1 MNRIPAPLQRLA
13 DWLMTLFSPLIRV
26 FGTVLREGVG
36 IVREMLAIPLQLW
49 LAIAEP
55 LGVAVLAVWQRL
67 VLPVAVGAA
76 TLGRR
81 VLHWAEAEVTP
92 ARATVV
98 VALVAAGAL
107 VASQFF
113 DYREVTA
120 GTPAY
125 SGVESVAPAPP
136 VSSDA
141 TGAAHVWVMLPLTAL
156 ALAVIVLATRG
167 RWQLSRLLIP
177 LGLIVIGVAVLVD
190 VPAGLDEGS
199 AATAYQGAEA
209 SLLEGFWA
217 QVAAGATLI
226 VCGPLL
232 ATHLRSRA
240 LGRRPTTASTAAGRR
255 RFAIR
260 WPRRRKGEAALG
272 SSGTAATP
280 IGWEKPTGG
289 TTTT

>member
-1 MNRIPAPLQRLA
+1 MA
-13 DWLMTLFSPLIRV
+13 MFSPLIRV
-26 FGTVLREGVG
+26 FGTVLREGLG

-55 LGVAVLAVWQRL
+55 LGAAVLFVWERL
-67 VLPVAVGAA
+67 VLPVAVMVTELA
-76 TLGRR
+76 RR
-81 VLHWAEAEVTP
+81 ALEWAEDEVTP
-92 ARATVV
+92 ARAAVA
-98 VALVAAGAL
+98 VALGATAALA
-107 VASQFF
+107 ASQFF

-125 SGVESVAPAPP
+125 SGVEAVAPAPP
-136 VSSDA
+136 VSSDP
-141 TGAAHVWVMLPLTAL
+141 TGAAHAWVMLPIAAL

-177 LGLIVIGVAVLVD
+177 LGLIVIGVAILVD

-199 AATAYQGAEA
+199 AATEYQGAEA

-232 ATHLRSRA
+232 ASHLRSRA
-240 LGRRPTTASTAAGRR
+240 LGRRPTASTATGRR

-260 WPRRRKGEAALG
+260 WPGRRKGEAALG

-289 TTTT
+289 ATTT

>member
-13 DWLMTLFSPLIRV
+13 DWLMTLLSPLIRV
-26 FGTVLREGVG
+26 FGTVLREGLG

-55 LGVAVLAVWQRL
+55 LGAAVLAVWQRL
-67 VLPVAVGAA
+67 FMPVAVGAA

-81 VLHWAEAEVTP
+81 ALRWAEEEVTP
-92 ARATVV
+92 ARATVA

-136 VSSDA
+136 VSSDP
-141 TGAAHVWVMLPLTAL
+141 TGTAHAWVMLPLAAL
-156 ALAVIVLATRG
+156 ALAVIVLATRW

-177 LGLIVIGVAVLVD
+177 LGLIVIGIAILVD
-190 VPAGLDEGS
+190 LPAGVDEGS
-199 AATAYQGAEA
+199 AATEYLGAEA

-226 VCGPLL
+226 VCGRLL
-232 ATHLRSRA
+232 ATHLQSRA
-240 LGRRPTTASTAAGRR
+240 LGRRPTGSTAVGRR

-260 WPRRRKGEAALG
+260 WPRRRKGEAGLG
-272 SSGTAATP
+272 SSGTAAPP
-280 IGWEKPTGG
+280 IGWEKPTRG

>member
-1 MNRIPAPLQRLA
+1 MA
-13 DWLMTLFSPLIRV
+13 MFSPLIRV
-26 FGTVLREGVG
+26 FGTVLREGLG
-36 IVREMLAIPLQLW
+36 IVREMLAIPLQMW

-55 LGVAVLAVWQRL
+55 LGAAVLFVWERL
-67 VLPVAVGAA
+67 VLPVAVMVTELA
-76 TLGRR
+76 RR
-81 VLHWAEAEVTP
+81 ALEWAEDEVTP
-92 ARATVV
+92 ARAAVA
-98 VALVAAGAL
+98 VALGATAALA
-107 VASQFF
+107 ASQFF

-125 SGVESVAPAPP
+125 SGVEAVAPAPP
-136 VSSDA
+136 VSSDP
-141 TGAAHVWVMLPLTAL
+141 TGAAHAWVMLPIAAL

-177 LGLIVIGVAVLVD
+177 LGLIVIGVAILVD

-199 AATAYQGAEA
+199 AATEYQGAEA

-232 ATHLRSRA
+232 ASHLRPRA
-240 LGRRPTTASTAAGRR
+240 LGRRLTASTAAGRR

-272 SSGTAATP
+272 SNGTAATP

-289 TTTT
+289 ATTT